1 MFSKFI
7 GKKGR
12 SSTQVTRGQSG
23 GEVVIRS
30 FMEELL
36 CTSEMNLGCD
46 HWQVPPNSKTIIQVV
61 MMGAI
66 MRIVPFEKYLFNFI
80 YSLSVLSSFCYLHS

>member
-46 HWQVPPNSKTIIQVV
+46 HWQVPPNSKTKSRHDGSDHEDCSLRKI
-61 MMGAI
+61 
-66 MRIVPFEKYLFNFI
+66 FI
-80 YSLSVLSSFCYLHS
+80 